1 MSTYSFCTQQVE
13 WKWFDGVSES
23 NRLSFSDFNSLS
35 DLLVSFVNSW
45 VTLYEL
51 RKSSWQA
58 ITGET
63 SLFIDIAAGC
73 LIDTSCYLTAV
84 HLSFYCPGRLT

>member
-1 MSTYSFCTQQVE
+1 ME
-13 WKWFDGVSES
+13 GLDDVSES

-35 DLLVSFVNSW
+35 DLLVSFVNSS
-45 VTLYEL
+45 VTLYGL

-63 SLFIDIAAGC
+63 SSFIDFAAGC